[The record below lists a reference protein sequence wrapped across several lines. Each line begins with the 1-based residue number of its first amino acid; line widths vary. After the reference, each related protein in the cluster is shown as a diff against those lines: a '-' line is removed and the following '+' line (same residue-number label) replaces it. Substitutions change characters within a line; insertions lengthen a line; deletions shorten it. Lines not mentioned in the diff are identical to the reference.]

1 MVRVAVDKLKES
13 KKGDDEP
20 KNILVDGQAGDEP
33 MPKSNPE
40 HRIEASR
47 ERNKEREK
55 KERVMDK
62 EREREREMVHF
73 TTILFIICL

>member
-1 MVRVAVDKLKES
+1 MVRIAIDKLKES

-20 KNILVDGQAGDEP
+20 KNILVDGQARDEP
-33 MPKSNPE
+33 IPKSNPE
-40 HRIEASR
+40 HRTEASR

-62 EREREREMVHF
+62 ERERERERWSTLQPF
-73 TTILFIICL
+73 CS